1 MYIYIHTYIYIY
13 IYIYIYGIHVCVC
26 VIRTC
31 DSNFVKKTEL
41 IDLLSAMFLEIAS
54 GDNLVITAFSMHLH
68 V

>member
-1 MYIYIHTYIYIY
+1 MVYMC
-13 IYIYIYGIHVCVC
+13 VCVC